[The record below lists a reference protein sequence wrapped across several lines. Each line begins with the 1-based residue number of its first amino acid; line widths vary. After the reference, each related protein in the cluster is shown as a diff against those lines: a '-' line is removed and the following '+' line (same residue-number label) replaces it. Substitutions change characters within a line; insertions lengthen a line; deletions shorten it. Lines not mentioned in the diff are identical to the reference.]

1 MLNKFFV
8 AMERHNINN
17 KDFSF
22 FVGLFTVFLCVI
34 FGSNAVAVK
43 FSFSGLGVFT
53 TAAIRFSIATIA
65 IYIWAKATG
74 QSLML
79 KKGQLGQLLI
89 LAALFAVQLSMFY
102 FGLSKSNASRGTL
115 IVNLLPFWILFLA
128 HFFIPGDRITRR
140 KFFGI
145 LLGFSGVAFM
155 FAESKG
161 VTADFRTGDFV
172 ILSATV
178 IWSCSVIY
186 LKRIISD
193 FSAFQITLYSMV
205 FSVPVFLLEALLW
218 DAPMV
223 SKLNFKIIGAVLY
236 QSLVTAT
243 FGFVTWNTL
252 LQKYGAVA
260 LHSFIFIMPITGV
273 ALGGLLLGEPI
284 TSKLLIALALIVAG
298 ILVVHLKP
306 RKEAPIYPI
315 RKGI

>member
-1 MLNKFFV
+1 
-8 AMERHNINN
+8 MESQNINN
-17 KDFSF
+17 QEFSF
-22 FVGLFTVFLCVI
+22 FVGIFSAFLCVI
-34 FGSNAVAVK
+34 FGSNAVAIK

-53 TAAIRFSIATIA
+53 TAAIRFSIAAIA
-65 IYIWAKATG
+65 IYIWARTTG
-74 QSLML
+74 QSLVL
-79 KKGQLGQLLI
+79 KKGQLCQVLI

-102 FGLSKSNASRGTL
+102 FGISKSNASRGTL
-115 IVNLLPFWILFLA
+115 ISNLLPFWILFLA

-140 KFFGI
+140 KLFGI

-155 FAESKG
+155 FAEKKG
-161 VTADFRTGDFV
+161 VTADFRTGDLI

-186 LKRIISD
+186 LKRIISA

-205 FSVPVFLLEALLW
+205 FSVPVFLMEALLW
-218 DAPMV
+218 DTPMI
-223 SKLNFKIIGAVLY
+223 SKLDFKIVGAVLY
-236 QSLVTAT
+236 QSLITAT
-243 FGFVTWNTL
+243 FGFVTWNML

-260 LHSFIFIMPITGV
+260 LHSFIFIMPIAGV
-273 ALGGLLLGEPI
+273 ALGGLVLGEPI

-306 RKEAPIYPI
+306 RKEAPVYPI